1 MSELYWNTV
10 TANMRLVLGQFA
22 QKEIAQRFYLAGGTA
37 LALQL
42 GHRRS
47 VDLDFFSPSEDI
59 PTIRPQLEA
68 ALAPLG
74 GILADSAWGN
84 LVYLAQNV
92 RVGFYGYGFPLIAP
106 TLQAEGMML
115 ASSADIAL
123 MKLDALL
130 SRAARKDFYDLYFIC
145 QNISLR
151 QLFQKAPQKYA
162 SIRDFE
168 IQTVKRLVFFESAE
182 QDSDPLLLR
191 PVAWQTVK
199 DYFIGQAK
207 EIERSWLE

>member
-1 MSELYWNTV
+1 MTELYWQTI
-10 TANMRLVLGQFA
+10 TADMRLVLGQFA
-22 QKEIAQRFYLAGGTA
+22 QKEIARHFYLAGGTA

-47 VDLDFFSPSEDI
+47 VDLDFFSPDEDI
-59 PTIRPQLEA
+59 PTLRPQLEA

-74 GILADSAWGN
+74 GIMADSAWGN
-84 LVYLAQNV
+84 LVYLTQNV

-106 TLQAEGMML
+106 TLQAEGMAL
-115 ASSADIAL
+115 ASTSDIAL

-145 QNISLR
+145 QKISLR
-151 QLFQKAPQKYA
+151 QLFHQAPQKYA

-168 IQTVKRLVFFESAE
+168 IQTVKRMVFFESAE
-182 QDSDPLLLR
+182 AESDPVLLQ
-191 PVAWQTVK
+191 PVTWQTVK

-207 EIERSWLE
+207 EIEQSWLE